1 MLNKNLNFF
10 KSNKL
15 YDEIEDIIKSN
26 GNIYVYDIC
35 EGARTYFIS
44 SFDSFK
50 KIIIVSDEL
59 TALQFLN
66 ELKIFD
72 ENIFYYQENDIIFN
86 NQIAGSDSI
95 YQNRMNIVSEFLLKE
110 RATIILTINSLFE
123 KVQST
128 STYNEKKIKILKNSD
143 LGFNVFIKKLLE
155 IGYTRVNTVST
166 FGEFSIRGS
175 IVDIY
180 DSMYEMPIRIDFFDD
195 NIDTIRFFNVDTKI
209 SVDEILDIEIHPFL
223 IKDIENCYN
232 ILEILNKKNDCKIF
246 INNFDTIFDRMNYLY
261 EVLEEPISVNGENN
275 IDELKKP
282 NKKNEFW
289 TIDEIFGFLKNENLI
304 NISLLLSDNYLS
316 LGLEKNLYK
325 FEYKLVSPIYNKK
338 DFQFIKSELKKMMLD
353 NFSGIIFIESR
364 LKAERILKELI
375 DNEINSYIY
384 SGDISLNH
392 SEICIY
398 IGNINSGFI
407 DYNNKFF
414 IFSESDIFDIKKE
427 IRKRVKS
434 KKDETVYEIIDT
446 IKDLSIGDYVIHE
459 NFGIGIYRGI
469 EKIKTNDVIKDY
481 IKIQYADN
489 SNLYLL
495 VSKLDVIQKYASKN
509 SIKPKINSLNNNDF
523 IKIKNKI
530 KENILEDA
538 KELIN
543 LYAKRNERTG
553 FSFSKDTVWQSEFE
567 ETFPYIET
575 NDQINAIAQVKSDME
590 SKKIMDRLICGD
602 VGFGKTEVA
611 IRAAFKAVQDG
622 KQVAILAPTTILV
635 RQHYNTFLERF
646 KSYPVNVDFLS
657 RFKTPKENKKTI
669 LDISNGN
676 VDIVIGTHRL
686 LSKDI
691 IFKNLGL
698 LIIDE
703 EQRFGVS
710 HKEKIKKMKI
720 NVDTL
725 SLTAT
730 PIPRTLYMSLN
741 KIRDISLLTEAP
753 PERVPIKTYVFR
765 YNNEII
771 KDAINRELKRDG
783 QVFII
788 HNRIS
793 DIYTFAEE
801 VSKIC
806 PNAKI
811 AVSHGRMNENDL
823 ENIINDY
830 INKIYD
836 VLITTTI
843 IEIGIDIRNANTL
856 IVNDADK
863 FGLSQLYQLRGR
875 VGRSDKV
882 AYAFFLYKN
891 NLTIDS
897 EKRLKAIKEFSA
909 LGSGIK
915 VALKDLEIRGAGDV
929 FGLNQSGHTDIIGY
943 ELYIKFLNKAL
954 KYLEGDKNNK
964 DFIDSYDT
972 TVDID
977 IDAYIPDKYIE
988 DEETKLIMYK
998 KIAGILDDS
1007 DSDNLCLEMKDRFG
1021 EIPIEVKNLI
1031 LISKIKNKAHS
1042 LYITD
1047 VIIKID
1053 SFKIVFYEKAKL
1065 ETKKLFDLIND
1076 YNSEMRLLSGIPST
1090 LTYNAK
1096 KKNNDILKIISLVYD
1111 VLNSIK
1117 II

>member
-1 MLNKNLNFF
+1 MLNKNFNLF
-10 KSNKL
+10 KKSKL
-15 YDEIEDIIKSN
+15 HQKIEDIIKSKN
-26 GNIYVYDIC
+26 NVYVYDIC
-35 EGARTYFIS
+35 DGAKTSFIS
-44 SFDSFK
+44 SFDVDK
-50 KIIIVSDEL
+50 KIIIVSDE
-59 TALQFLN
+59 TIALSFLN
-66 ELKIFD
+66 ELKVYD
-72 ENIFYYQENDIIFN
+72 ENVYYYQENDIIFN
-86 NQIAGSDSI
+86 RQIVGTDSI
-95 YQNRMNIVSEFLLKE
+95 YQNRMNIVSDFLSKE
-110 RATIILTINSLFE
+110 KAIIILTISSLFE
-123 KVQST
+123 KVNSI
-128 STYNEKKIKILKNSD
+128 SSYEDKKIKISKEINFI
-143 LGFNVFIKKLLE
+143 FNEFINKLLE
-155 IGYTRVNTVST
+155 IGYTRVNTVSN
-166 FGEFSIRGS
+166 FGEFSVRGS
-175 IVDIY
+175 IIDIY
-180 DSMYEMPIRIDFFDD
+180 DSKYDMPIRIDFFGDS
-195 NIDTIRFFNVDTKI
+195 IDTIRFFNVDTKI
-209 SVDEILDIEIHPFL
+209 SVDEIVDIEIHPFL
-223 IKDIENCYN
+223 ISDTESHYN
-232 ILEILNKKNDCKIF
+232 ILEILNEKRDCKVF

-261 EVLEEPISVNGENN
+261 EIIEPLEIDSEN
-275 IDELKKP
+275 DFKELE

-289 TIDEIFGFLKNENLI
+289 TIDEIFGFLKKENLI

-316 LGLEKNLYK
+316 LGLEDNLYK
-325 FEYKLVSPIYNKK
+325 FEYKLVSPVYNKK
-338 DFQFIKSELKKMMLD
+338 DFLSIKTELKRFMLN
-353 NFSGIIFIESR
+353 NFFGIIFIESR

-375 DNEINSYIY
+375 DFEINAYIY
-384 SGDISLNH
+384 NGEIYENH

-407 DYNNKFF
+407 DSDNKFF
-414 IFSESDIFDIKKE
+414 IFSESDIFDIRKE
-427 IRKRVKS
+427 IRKRVRS
-434 KKDETVYEIIDT
+434 KREESVYEVIDT
-446 IKDLSIGDYVIHE
+446 IKDLSVGDYVIHE
-459 NFGIGIYRGI
+459 NFGIGIYMGI
-469 EKIKTNDVIKDY
+469 EKINTSGVIKDY

-509 SIKPKINSLNNNDF
+509 SIKPKINSLSNNDF
-523 IKIKNKI
+523 IKIKKKV

-538 KELIN
+538 KELIS
-543 LYAKRNERTG
+543 LYAKRNERVG

-575 NDQINAIAQVKSDME
+575 NDQINAIMQVKNDME

-611 IRAAFKAVQDG
+611 IRASFKAVQDG
-622 KQVAILAPTTILV
+622 KQVAFLAPTTILV
-635 RQHYNTFLERF
+635 KQHYNTFLERF
-646 KSYPVNVDFLS
+646 KSYPINVDFLS

-691 IFKNLGL
+691 NFKNLGL

-720 NVDTL
+720 DVDTL

-741 KIRDISLLTEAP
+741 KIRDMSLLTEAP

-765 YNNEII
+765 YNSEII

-783 QVFII
+783 QVFIV

-793 DIYTFAEE
+793 DIYNFAEE

-811 AVSHGRMNENDL
+811 AVSHGQMNENDL

-830 INKIYD
+830 INKKYN

-843 IEIGIDIRNANTL
+843 IEIGIDIRKANTL

-875 VGRSDKV
+875 VGRSDKI

-891 NLTIDS
+891 NLTEDS

-915 VALKDLEIRGAGDV
+915 VALRDLEIRGAGNV
-929 FGLNQSGHTDIIGY
+929 FGLSQSGHADIIGY

-954 KYLEGDKNNK
+954 KFLEGDKTNE
-964 DFIDSYDT
+964 DFMDSYDT

-977 IDAYIPDKYIE
+977 IDAYIPDMYI
-988 DEETKLIMYK
+988 DDVETKLIMYK
-998 KIAGILDDS
+998 KISGIMDDT
-1007 DSDNLCLEMKDRFG
+1007 DSDNLCLEMRDRFG
-1021 EIPIEVKNLI
+1021 EIPNEVKNLI
-1031 LISKIKNKAHS
+1031 LISKIKNRAHS
-1042 LYITD
+1042 LFVTD
-1047 VIIKID
+1047 VIIKMD
-1053 SFKIVFYEKAKL
+1053 SFKIIFYEKAKL

-1076 YNSEMRLLSGIPST
+1076 YNSEMRLLSGIPTT
-1090 LTYNAK
+1090 LIYNAK
-1096 KKNNDILKIISLVYD
+1096 EKNNDILKNILLVNKILD
-1111 VLNSIK
+1111 CIK
-1117 II
+1117 VKP